1 MIPPDS
7 KISGRH
13 EMRGRIISGR
23 VAETKAC
30 ILHLSQSSICF
41 ESPKQPLSILSESH
55 SRRRE
60 HSLYGFTVPAL
71 SYYCPGA
78 RRNLN
83 FTRRCSIGFSG
94 SVSLSVSGLPA
105 GALVS
110 FSLGV
115 YFDFQLAHTERF
127 SPPPPPGLQAVLAD
141 GTCNEQLLAASERSC
156 VTPASPRGL
165 EKIDNLAL

>member
-1 MIPPDS
+1 MTSWRKDRPRCLNALVVPILRT
-7 KISGRH
+7 IAQA
-13 EMRGRIISGR
+13 RG
-23 VAETKAC
+23 ATYT
-30 ILHLSQSSICF
+30 
-41 ESPKQPLSILSESH
+41 
-55 SRRRE
+55 SRR
-60 HSLYGFTVPAL
+60 H
-71 SYYCPGA
+71 C
-78 RRNLN
+78 N
-83 FTRRCSIGFSG
+83 IGFSG

-127 SPPPPPGLQAVLAD
+127 SPPPPPPGLQAVLAD
-141 GTCNEQLLAASERSC
+141 GTYNEQLLAASQHSC